1 MLSRLIPILQGLVH
15 YRNPVHIVLK
25 RLTGGPETLMTIAD
39 RKTGVTV
46 VASAQSYHMFGET
59 WYARDYDVPE
69 CPIRPGDTVID
80 IGAHQGFF
88 TCYAASRGAEVYAF
102 EPYPPSFSRLTE
114 NVQRNGFSGRVRAF
128 QEAVSDHTSVTRM
141 RCFNYL
147 GGGSNT
153 IVRSHIP
160 HLEADDIVNVPTIDI
175 AAALERVS
183 GRIRLCKLDC
193 EGAELDIVR
202 AITTPARIDSFALE
216 YHPHAYHLPDLVM
229 TLTSWGTHQ
238 VSFSHTANV
247 LYAVSN
253 DCVQEY
259 ASRWY

>member
-1 MLSRLIPILQGLVH
+1 MLTRLVPILNGIAN
-15 YRNPVHIVLK
+15 YGNPLHIFVRRWLA
-25 RLTGGPETLMTIAD
+25 RRGGAITIVD
-39 RKTGVTV
+39 RRTGVKV
-46 VASAQSYHMFGET
+46 VTSVEAYHMFGET
-59 WYARDYDVPE
+59 WYSGDYDVPT
-69 CPIRPGDTVID
+69 CPIREGDVVVD

-102 EPYPPSFSRLTE
+102 EPYPPSFLRLRE
-114 NVQRNGFSGRVRAF
+114 NVDRNGFSDRVRAF
-128 QEAVSDHTSVTRM
+128 QEAVSNHTSLMRM

-153 IVRSHIP
+153 IVSSHVP
-160 HLEADDIVNVPTIDI
+160 HLQAEHSVNVPTVDI
-175 AAALERVS
+175 ATALERVP

-193 EGAELDIVR
+193 EGAELDIIR
-202 AITTPARIDSFALE
+202 AITAPERIDSFALE
-216 YHPHAYHLPDLVM
+216 YHPYAYHLPDLVM